1 MISIEL
7 ILACLLGGALI
18 GYTGGVLGIGGGLLA
33 IPLLGLILGMDQQTA
48 QGTALI
54 MVVPAVLLTVRQY
67 HRRNHIDFRRAALG
81 AISSIIFT
89 WLGARLALGMDAI
102 LLRRIYSIFVMAI
115 ALYYF
120 DQSLGFSRR
129 RRRSDKPRPDPESFG
144 QLWYIVVGMMAGL
157 AGGVFGVGGAVLVV
171 PFLTSRMGYS
181 QTGAQGLALS
191 MIIPGTLVALAT
203 YAFHGQTTWQVGI
216 PMAIG
221 SLMLVPFGVRLAYR
235 LPENRLKFIFAC
247 MLVLIMALLLVRA

>member
-1 MISIEL
+1 MTSIEL
-7 ILACLLGGALI
+7 ILVCLLGGALI

-144 QLWYIVVGMMAGL
+144 QLWYIAVGMMAGL

-203 YAFHGQTTWQVGI
+203 YAFHDQTTWQVGI

>member
-1 MISIEL
+1 MISLEL

-33 IPLLGLILGMDQQTA
+33 IPLLGLVLGMDQQTA

-54 MVVPAVLLTVRQY
+54 MVVPAVLMTVRQY
-67 HRRNHIDFRRAALG
+67 HRHNHIDFRRAALG
-81 AISSIIFT
+81 AMSSMLFT

-102 LLRRIYSIFVMAI
+102 LLRRIYSLFVMAI

-129 RRRSDKPRPDPESFG
+129 RRRTGTPRPDPQSFG
-144 QLWYIVVGMMAGL
+144 QAWYVAVGMMAGL

-203 YAFHGQTTWQVGI
+203 YTFHGQAAWQVGI
-216 PMAIG
+216 PLAVG
-221 SLMLVPFGVRLAYR
+221 SLMLVPFGVRLAHR

>member
-1 MISIEL
+1 MISLPL

-18 GYTGGVLGIGGGLLA
+18 GFSGGVLGIGGGLLA

-81 AISSIIFT
+81 AVSSIVFT
-89 WLGARLALGMDAI
+89 WLGARLALGMDAV
-102 LLRRIYSIFVMAI
+102 LLRRIYSVFVLAI

-120 DQSLGFSRR
+120 YQSLGPARR
-129 RRRSDKPRPDPESFG
+129 RAKERSGPDPDSFG
-144 QLWYIVVGMMAGL
+144 ALWYVAVGMMAGL
-157 AGGVFGVGGAVLVV
+157 AGGVFGVGGSVLVV

-191 MIIPGTLVALAT
+191 MIIPGTLVALLT
-203 YAFHGQTTWQVGI
+203 YAAHGQASWQVGL
-216 PMAIG
+216 PMALG
-221 SLMLVPFGVRLAYR
+221 SLALVPYGVRLAYR
-235 LPENRLKFIFAC
+235 LPETRLKFIFAC
-247 MLVLIMALLLVRA
+247 MLVLIMALLLARA

>member
-1 MISIEL
+1 MGIEL

-18 GYTGGVLGIGGGLLA
+18 GFGGGVLGIGGGLLA

-48 QGTALI
+48 QGTALV

-81 AISSIIFT
+81 ALSSIVFT
-89 WLGARLALGMDAI
+89 WLGARVALGMDAV
-102 LLRRIYSIFVMAI
+102 LLRRIYSVFVLAI

-120 DQSLGFSRR
+120 YQSLGPARR
-129 RRRSDKPRPDPESFG
+129 QAKESVRPDPGSFG
-144 QLWYIVVGMMAGL
+144 ALWYVAVGMMAGL
-157 AGGVFGVGGAVLVV
+157 AGGVFGVGGSVLVV

-191 MIIPGTLVALAT
+191 MIIPGTLVALFT
-203 YAFHGQTTWQVGI
+203 YAAHGQVNWQVGL

-221 SLMLVPFGVRLAYR
+221 SLALVPYGVRLAYR
-235 LPENRLKFIFAC
+235 LPEVRLKFIFAC
-247 MLVLIMALLLVRA
+247 MLVLIMSLLLARV

>member
-1 MISIEL
+1 MTSIEL

-18 GYTGGVLGIGGGLLA
+18 GYAGGVLGIGGGLLA

-89 WLGARLALGMDAI
+89 WLGARLALGMDAV
-102 LLRRIYSIFVMAI
+102 LLRRIYSVFVLAI

-129 RRRSDKPRPDPESFG
+129 LRRSTRPRPDPESFG
-144 QLWYIVVGMMAGL
+144 QAWYIAVGMMAGL

-203 YAFHGQTTWQVGI
+203 YAFHGQATWQVGI

-221 SLMLVPFGVRLAYR
+221 SLMRVPFGVRLAYR

-247 MLVLIMALLLVRA
+247 MLVLIMALLLARA

>member
-1 MISIEL
+1 MTSFQL

-18 GYTGGVLGIGGGLLA
+18 GFTGGVLGIGGGLLA

-81 AISSIIFT
+81 ALSSIVFT
-89 WLGARLALGMDAI
+89 WLGARLALGMDAV
-102 LLRRIYSIFVMAI
+102 LLRRIYSVFVLLI

-120 DQSLGFSRR
+120 HQSLGRR
-129 RRRSDKPRPDPESFG
+129 GPARSRPDPDSFG
-144 QLWYIVVGMMAGL
+144 WAWYVGVGMMAGL
-157 AGGVFGVGGAVLVV
+157 AGGIFGVGGSVLVV

-191 MIIPGTLVALAT
+191 MIIPGTLVALLT
-203 YAFHGQTTWQVGI
+203 YAVHGQASWQVGL
-216 PMAIG
+216 PMALG
-221 SLMLVPFGVRLAYR
+221 SLALVPYGVRLAYR
-235 LPENRLKFIFAC
+235 LPEPRLKFIFAC
-247 MLVLIMALLLVRA
+247 MLVLIMALLLARA

>member
-1 MISIEL
+1 MLNLEL

-18 GYTGGVLGIGGGLLA
+18 GYAGGVLGIGGGLLA
-33 IPLLGLILGMDQQTA
+33 IPLLGLILDMDQQTA

-81 AISSIIFT
+81 AVSSIIFT
-89 WLGARLALGMDAI
+89 WLGARLALGMDAV

-129 RRRSDKPRPDPESFG
+129 RRRSNQPRPDPESFG
-144 QLWYIVVGMMAGL
+144 QLWYIGVGMMAGL

-203 YAFHGQTTWQVGI
+203 YAFHGQATWQIGI

-221 SLMLVPFGVRLAYR
+221 SLMLVPLGVRLAYR

-247 MLVLIMALLLVRA
+247 MLVLIVTLLLVRA